1 GSSPTRTRTGNP
13 FPRPTT
19 SASAKSI
26 ATPPTARSVLWSN
39 KASSRLSN
47 RRAGATKLSRSFE
60 MDFSAVARLA
70 GGYAEAQAIQAALEL
85 GVFEVL
91 RNASTAAQLAGS
103 LVCDPRAMELLLDAL
118 VSIGLLNKTGS
129 VYALN
134 GASST
139 YLVKNSPKYLGGMI
153 AFDASLWDAWG
164 RLAESVR
171 TGKPA
176 RAPDM

>member
-1 GSSPTRTRTGNP
+1 
-13 FPRPTT
+13 
-19 SASAKSI
+19 
-26 ATPPTARSVLWSN
+26 
-39 KASSRLSN
+39 
-47 RRAGATKLSRSFE
+47 

-70 GGYAEAQAIQAALEL
+70 GGFAEARAIQAALEL

-91 RNASTAAQLAGS
+91 RTASTAAQLAGS
-103 LVCDPRAMELLLDAL
+103 LACDPRAMELLLNAL
-118 VSIGLLNKTGS
+118 VSTGLLNKTGS
-129 VYALN
+129 VYSLSE
-134 GASST
+134 ASST

-176 RAPDM
+176 RAPELLICTRTSPRKRSVSSARWTRSSAHAATPRYCFNISI